1 MESFRIYRGSH
12 IPLVT
17 IVERLCERVTGM
29 NSCRRISILTSLA
42 VATAGGLVVG
52 AGPAS
57 AGHVS
62 CGQTINV
69 STTLDANVGPCSTG
83 LVIGANNVTLNLNGF
98 TITGTGAAG
107 DNVGVEISGRTG
119 VTVKG
124 GTITLF
130 NAGVAI
136 SGGSGNTVTAMT
148 LTNNRSSTTFDF
160 GEGVN
165 VFNSTG
171 NTISYNRIRNNGPYG
186 GISLIRASNNLIEHN
201 QITGNNQSPTNTS
214 GIRVEN
220 VGVNASNGNTIRYN
234 LVQGS
239 GLDGIQLFARAS
251 DNRVHNNSVLQN
263 NRDGITAFAGASRN
277 IIEDNQTRYNGR
289 GPIAGSGI
297 YIRAAAGTIAAPAN
311 NVIRRNISTN
321 NFQFDLRDGSPN
333 CGSNVWSANQGITG
347 TPPCVFNP

>member
-1 MESFRIYRGSH
+1 MKSS
-12 IPLVT
+12 
-17 IVERLCERVTGM
+17 
-29 NSCRRISILTSLA
+29 RRISVLTSLA
-42 VATAGGLVVG
+42 LASAGGLVVG

-57 AGHVS
+57 AAHVS
-62 CGQTINV
+62 CGQTITQN
-69 STTLDANVGPCSTG
+69 TTLDANVGPCSVG
-83 LVIGANNVTLNLNGF
+83 IEIGANNVTLDLNGF
-98 TITGTGAAG
+98 TITGTPAVG
-107 DNVGVEISGRTG
+107 DNAGVVLNDRTG
-119 VTVKG
+119 VTVKN
-124 GTITLF
+124 GTITQF
-130 NAGVAI
+130 DAGVGI

-148 LTNNRSSTTFDF
+148 LVNNRGSRATDF

-165 VFNSTG
+165 VFISSR
-171 NTISYNRIRNNGPYG
+171 NTVSYNLVRNNGPYA
-186 GISLIRASNNLIEHN
+186 GITLLAASDNLVEHN
-201 QITGNNQSPTNTS
+201 QVTGNNQDTSNTS
-214 GIRVEN
+214 GIRLEN
-220 VGVNASNGNTIRYN
+220 LGTNAANRNTVRYN

-239 GLDGIQLFARAS
+239 ALDGIQLFARAS
-251 DNRVHNNSVLQN
+251 DNVISHNSVMQN
-263 NRDGITAFAGASRN
+263 NRDGITVFAGGNRN